1 MNWDTSLP
9 ANVGYIAGLLY
20 NQNNVASEGGPATTL
35 MEIEVTCPTHFHL
48 DKVFSPGWST
58 DLLHA
63 GIQH

>member
-35 MEIEVTCPTHFHL
+35 MEIEVT
-48 DKVFSPGWST
+48 D
-58 DLLHA
+58 D
-63 GIQH
+63 